1 MTDFDAALATLF
13 SDWAPDEPGGVA
25 AVLHGNQVV
34 ARRAFGLASLEHG
47 LANTLT
53 SRFHIASV
61 TKTFVGAALAMLAH
75 QGRLDLDADVRA
87 IIPELAVPGPI
98 TLRRLAGMTAGLR
111 DAMEMMKLRGVW
123 YRYPRCGADLMG
135 LALAQ
140 TEPSYPAGERYVY
153 TNIQFNL
160 CALAIERAVGKP
172 FAAALDELI
181 LVPLGMTRT
190 LIRDDPETVT
200 GGLAHPY
207 IRDSGT
213 WRRGAWAFGISGA
226 GGLVS
231 DLDDLIRWNLA
242 LRDGAVNGVPIS
254 AMTARGMLADGTT
267 TNYGLGL
274 GIRTWRGLTVWVHG
288 GSLPGYKA
296 NFARVPERDLGFVLL
311 SNRDDADPYARLRRL
326 LELTLGESV
335 PAPPVPDTG
344 LDGATLAALAGTFVD
359 TVSGE
364 PLTLTRTEAGLTAD
378 KLGFSLSLAPQ
389 GNGVFHDGWANFN
402 TSIRVETAAGGPRL
416 SVDFGGQRGVY
427 LPANPPVL
435 SDAERAAYAGRYVCP
450 ALATEHT
457 VFERNGSL
465 VVRFGPAYH
474 EEAELPLSPLAAD
487 TFSGKTGRPGWV
499 SQHVLRFTRAGG
511 GVTGYRISSD
521 RLKDIAFLRV
531 V

>member
-1 MTDFDAALATLF
+1 MTDADAALATLF
-13 SDWAPDEPGGVA
+13 SDWTPDEPGGVA
-25 AVLHGNQVV
+25 AVLHGEHVV
-34 ARRAFGLASLEHG
+34 ARRAFGLASLEH
-47 LANTLT
+47 AVPNTL
-53 SRFHIASV
+53 SGRFHIASV

-75 QGRLDLDADVRA
+75 QGRLDLDADARV

-123 YRYPRCGADLMG
+123 YRYPRSEADLLA

-160 CALAIERAVGKP
+160 CALAIARTVGKP

-181 LVPLGMTRT
+181 FAPLGMTRT

-200 GGLAHPY
+200 DGLAEPY
-207 IRDSGT
+207 IKDAGG
-213 WRRGAWAFGISGA
+213 WRRGAWAFGVSGA

-231 DLDDLIRWNLA
+231 DLDDLVRWNLA
-242 LRDGAVNGVPIS
+242 LRDGAVNGVPIA
-254 AMTARGMLADGTT
+254 AMTERGILADGTP

-296 NFARVPERDLGFVLL
+296 SFARVPAHDLGFVLL

-326 LELTLGESV
+326 LELMLGETV
-335 PAPPVPDTG
+335 PAPPLPETG
-344 LDGATLAALAGTFVD
+344 LDSATLAALNGTFVD

-364 PLTLTRTEAGLTAD
+364 PLLLTRNDAGLSAD
-378 KLGFSLSLAPQ
+378 KLGFSLSLTPQ
-389 GNGVFHDGWANFN
+389 GNGVFRDGWANFD
-402 TSIRVETAAGGPRL
+402 TTIRVEPAQGGPRL
-416 SVDFGGQRGVY
+416 QVDFGGQRGIFA
-427 LPANPPVL
+427 PADPPAL
-435 SDAERAAYAGRYVCP
+435 TDADRAAYTGRYVCP
-450 ALATEHT
+450 ALATDHT

-474 EEAELPLSPLAAD
+474 REAELPLSPLAAD
-487 TFSGKTGRPGWV
+487 TFHGKAGRPGWQ

-511 GVTGYRISSD
+511 VVTGYRISSD
-521 RLKDIAFLRV
+521 RLKNIAFTRV
-531 V
+531 M

>member
-1 MTDFDAALATLF
+1 MTDVDAALATLF

-25 AVLHGNQVV
+25 AVLHGDRVV
-34 ARRAFGLASLEHG
+34 ARRAFGLASLEH
-47 LANTLT
+47 AIPNTL
-53 SRFHIASV
+53 SGRFHIASV

-75 QGRLDLDADVRA
+75 QGRLDLDADARA

-123 YRYPRCGADLMG
+123 YRYPRSEADLTA

-160 CALAIERAVGKP
+160 CALAIARTVGKP
-172 FAAALDELI
+172 FSAAVDELI
-181 LVPLGMTRT
+181 FTPLGMTRT
-190 LIRDDPETVT
+190 LIRDDPETMT
-200 GGLAHPY
+200 DGLANPY
-207 IRDSGT
+207 IKDAGG
-213 WRRGAWAFGISGA
+213 WRRGAWAFGVSGA

-242 LRDGAVNGVPIS
+242 LRDGSVNGVPIV
-254 AMTARGMLADGTT
+254 AMTERGTLADGTP

-296 NFARVPERDLGFVLL
+296 NFARVPARDLGFVLL
-311 SNRDDADPYARLRRL
+311 SNREDADPYARLRRL

-344 LDGATLAALAGTFVD
+344 LDAATLKALDGTFVD
-359 TVSGE
+359 AISGE
-364 PLTLTRTEAGLTAD
+364 PLTLTRTESGLTGD
-378 KLGFSLSLAPQ
+378 KLGFALSLAPQ
-389 GNGVFHDGWANFN
+389 GKGVFRDGWANAD
-402 TSIRVETAAGGPRL
+402 TIVRVESGPRL
-416 SVDFGGQRGVY
+416 HVDFGGQRGVY
-427 LPANPPVL
+427 LPANPPTL
-435 SDAERAAYAGRYVCP
+435 TDADRAAYAGRYVCP

-457 VFERNGSL
+457 VFERDGGL

-474 EEAELPLSPLAAD
+474 EEAELPLAPLAAD
-487 TFSGKTGRPGWV
+487 TFHGKTGRPGWV

-511 GVTGYRISSD
+511 VVAGYRISSD
-521 RLKDIAFLRV
+521 RLKDVAFVRV

>member
-13 SDWAPDEPGGVA
+13 SDWADDEPGGVA
-25 AVLHGNQVV
+25 AVLHGDQVV

-47 LANTLT
+47 VANAPA

-123 YRYPRCGADLMG
+123 YRYPRCEADLTG

-140 TEPSYPAGERYVY
+140 TEPSYPAGGRYVY

-160 CALAIERAVGKP
+160 CALAIARTLGKP

-181 LVPLGMTRT
+181 LAPLGMTRT

-200 GGLAHPY
+200 DQLANPY
-207 IRDSGT
+207 IKDEGT

-242 LRDGAVNGVPIS
+242 LRDGAVNGVPIT
-254 AMTARGMLADGTT
+254 AMTERGMLADGSP

-274 GIRTWRGLTVWVHG
+274 GIRCWRGLTVWVHG

-296 NFARVPERDLGFVLL
+296 NFARIPGRDLGFVLL
-311 SNRDDADPYARLRRL
+311 SNREDADPYARLRRL
-326 LELTLGESV
+326 LELTLGETV
-335 PAPPVPDTG
+335 PAPPAPDTG
-344 LDGATLAALAGTFVD
+344 LDAAALDALTGTFVD
-359 TVSGE
+359 PESGE
-364 PLTLTRTEAGLTAD
+364 PLTLTRTAAGLTGD

-389 GNGVFHDGWANFN
+389 GNGVFHDGWANFD
-402 TSIRVETAAGGPRL
+402 TTIRVEQTPGGPRL
-416 SVDFGGQRGVY
+416 HVEFGGQRGVY
-427 LPANPPVL
+427 LPANPPTL
-435 SDAERAAYAGRYVCP
+435 SDADRAGYVGRYLCP

-457 VFERNGSL
+457 VFDRNGSL

-474 EEAELPLSPLAAD
+474 AEAELPLSPLAPD
-487 TFSGKTGRPGWV
+487 VFHGKTGRPGWV
-499 SQHVLRFTRAGG
+499 SQHVLRFSRAGG
-511 GVTGYRISSD
+511 GITGYRISSD
-521 RLKDIAFLRV
+521 RLKDIAFARV
-531 V
+531 T

>member
-13 SDWAPDEPGGVA
+13 SDWAPDEPGGEA
-25 AVLHGNQVV
+25 AVLHGDRVV
-34 ARRAFGLASLEHG
+34 ACRAFGLASLEHG
-47 LANTLT
+47 VANALT
-53 SRFHIASV
+53 TRFHIASV

-75 QGRLDLDADVRA
+75 QRRLDLDADVRA

-123 YRYPRCGADLMG
+123 YRYPRCEADLID

-140 TEPSYPAGERYVY
+140 SEPSYPAGERCVY

-160 CALAIERAVGKP
+160 CALAIARIVGKP
-172 FAAALDELI
+172 FAEALDDLI
-181 LVPLGMTRT
+181 FAPLGMTRT

-200 GGLAHPY
+200 DQLANPY
-207 IRDSGT
+207 IKDAGT

-242 LRDGAVNGVPIS
+242 LRDGAVNGVSIT
-254 AMTARGMLADGTT
+254 AMTERASLADGTK

-335 PAPPVPDTG
+335 PAPPAPDTG
-344 LDGATLAALAGTFVD
+344 LDAATLDALSGTFVD
-359 TVSGE
+359 SVSGE
-364 PLTLTRTEAGLTAD
+364 PLTLTRNGTGLTVD

-389 GNGVFHDGWANFN
+389 GNGVFLDGWANFD
-402 TSIRVETAAGGPRL
+402 TTIRVEPVPGGPRL
-416 SVDFGGQRGVY
+416 HVDFGGQRGVY
-427 LPANPPVL
+427 RPAAPPAL
-435 SDAERAAYAGRYVCP
+435 SDAERAAYTGRYVCP

-457 VFERNGSL
+457 VFMRNGSL

-474 EEAELPLSPLAAD
+474 AEAELPLTPLAAD
-487 TFSGKTGRPGWV
+487 TFHGKTGRPGWV
-499 SQHVLRFTRAGG
+499 SQHVLRFIRAGG
-511 GVTGYRISSD
+511 GVAGYRISSD
-521 RLKDIAFLRV
+521 RLKDIAFLRAT
-531 V
+531 